1 MTEIN
6 KNQNTESQNSHI
18 KKSHKSHY
26 LKKIKSCYQ
35 NFSPSKLFIA
45 TAFIT
50 IGIAATLITQNFFK
64 SRQNYFLI
72 RNHFPFEPDIAFL
85 DDVFFN
91 QIEAMQKQM
100 EKTFAD
106 HRKHANEILDSSNL
120 TNKSKVSSIEDDK
133 NYFYQLDFS
142 GFKKEDIVV
151 SVNNNSVSFS
161 AENKKFKS
169 DKAQEQQV
177 QGSFYYSFLVPQYD
191 GKKEPEIIRKD
202 NQVIVKLAK
211 KK

>member
-6 KNQNTESQNSHI
+6 KNQNTESKNSYG
-18 KKSHKSHY
+18 KKSDKPCY
-26 LKKIKSCYQ
+26 FKKIKSFYR

-45 TAFIT
+45 TTFIL

-64 SRQNYFLI
+64 SRQNYFVI
-72 RNHFPFEPDIAFL
+72 RNHFPFEPDIAFA
-85 DDVFFN
+85 DDNFFN
-91 QIEAMQKQM
+91 EIEAMQKEI

-106 HRKHANEILDSSNL
+106 HRKRAKEIFDSNNV
-120 TNKSKVSSIEDDK
+120 TNKSKVSSTEDDK

-142 GFKKEDIVV
+142 GFKKEDVVV

-169 DKAQEQQV
+169 NKTQEQQA

-191 GKKEPEIIRKD
+191 EKKEPEIIRKD
-202 NQVIVKLAK
+202 NQVIVKLTK

>member
-6 KNQNTESQNSHI
+6 KNQNTESKNSCG
-18 KKSHKSHY
+18 KKSDKPDY
-26 LKKIKSCYQ
+26 FRKIKSCYQ
-35 NFSPSKLFIA
+35 NFSPSKPFIA
-45 TAFIT
+45 TAFIL

-72 RNHFPFEPDIAFL
+72 RNHFPFGPDIGFV
-85 DDVFFN
+85 DDNLFN
-91 QIEAMQKQM
+91 QIEAMQKEM

-106 HRKHANEILDSSNL
+106 HRKRVKEIFDSSNVA
-120 TNKSKVSSIEDDK
+120 NKSKVSSTEDEK
-133 NYFYQLDFS
+133 NYFYQLEFF

-151 SVNNNSVSFS
+151 NVNNNSVNFS

-169 DKAQEQQV
+169 DKNQDQQAQA
-177 QGSFYYSFLVPQYD
+177 SFYYSFLVPQYD
-191 GKKEPEIIRKD
+191 DKKEPEIIRKD
-202 NQVIVKLAK
+202 NQVTVKLAK